1 MTLRRRQK
9 AVLAATA
16 VPTLLLAAACGQS
29 SSDDATGSTP
39 SSAATS
45 ESASAD
51 TGSSESSGDYTP
63 GTYEASGSYSNPGGT
78 STVDVEVTLGDVG
91 IIDAVTVTP
100 KASGTSKQYQEKFA
114 GGIAD
119 EVVGKNIDDLDVSKV
134 AGSSL
139 TAGGFNQA
147 IDEIKSEARG

>member
-1 MTLRRRQK
+1 MTLRRHQK

-16 VPTLLLAAACGQS
+16 VPTLLLAAACGQAS
-29 SSDDATGSTP
+29 TSD
-39 SSAATS
+39 
-45 ESASAD
+45 SASTD
-51 TGSSESSGDYTP
+51 TGSSESSGDYAP

-78 STVDVEVTLGDVG
+78 STVDVEVTLGDG
-91 IIDAVTVTP
+91 GTIDDVTVTP